1 MYFFWDILSSNAFRV
16 WFIARSLSSFGWGP
30 GYFLVVHCRHWGNM
44 MVSVGLLLLNHLLAW
59 FYNHISTIEA
69 GEIFYL
75 LWHDYDDG
83 KFEEEVPCFAV
94 KTDIIA
100 NDYDYFNLPGKAIK
114 SACRVV
120 MTQKSKDYKL
130 KLFFR
135 DQPSRALKLT
145 LEILLV
151 SNRSYLIPF
160 ACMTHSL
167 GKGMLLLTCQ
177 GLIAPI
183 YAKGIKC
190 DLGTNLTILVMM
202 FVVHNSNHCI
212 GEFV

>member
-1 MYFFWDILSSNAFRV
+1 
-16 WFIARSLSSFGWGP
+16 
-30 GYFLVVHCRHWGNM
+30 M

-120 MTQKSKDYKL
+120 MTQMSKDYKL
-130 KLFFR
+130 EFF
-135 DQPSRALKLT
+135 
-145 LEILLV
+145 
-151 SNRSYLIPF
+151 
-160 ACMTHSL
+160 L
-167 GKGMLLLTCQ
+167 GSTNLSIKDDVGDT
-177 GLIAPI
+177 I
-183 YAKGIKC
+183 GIKSITFDTLC
-190 DLGTNLTILVMM
+190 IHDSLAQQRDTFANL
-202 FVVHNSNHCI
+202 
-212 GEFV
+212 